1 MKRSFLMAFIL
12 VGTLLAGAAQAR
24 EVAASAAGPVVAHAP
39 THHTLKGYVRSD
51 GVPSYL
57 IRKDGTLINGL
68 LPTNPD
74 AQG

>member
-1 MKRSFLMAFIL
+1 MKRSLVISIL
-12 VGTLLAGAAQAR
+12 IGTLIAGAAQAR
-24 EVAASAAGPVVAHAP
+24 EVAANSTVPAATPAAL
-39 THHTLKGYVRSD
+39 HHTLKGYVSSD

-57 IRKDGTLINGL
+57 MRKNGTLINGL